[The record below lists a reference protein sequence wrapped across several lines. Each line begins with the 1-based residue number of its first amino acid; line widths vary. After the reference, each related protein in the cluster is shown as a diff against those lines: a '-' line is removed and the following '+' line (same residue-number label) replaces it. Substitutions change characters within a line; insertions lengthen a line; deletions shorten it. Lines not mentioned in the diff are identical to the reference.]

1 MMELKKSIIYS
12 RIFNLRSFIFL
23 FLSVGII
30 QVSESPE
37 VKENQIIFTRGKS
50 LQYERNKTLY
60 SDPLEA
66 QKRNEP
72 VSITEIPKVIRPWRK
87 LVMTRTEN
95 FFEGSQ
101 KEVKV
106 YDYEGNLLNP
116 PARIE
121 GDVFFLEGANRIFLG
136 GRSSHSLVDKSYLL
150 DDDGKLVKEIPQP
163 QNVFDFGF
171 SDDGRIIWILSSH
184 LRSGVPVGQVDIIDS
199 NGNKVKTTEFTK
211 AQVIEVSHHGKRY
224 KISLEAPEMPG

>member
-1 MMELKKSIIYS
+1 M
-12 RIFNLRSFIFL
+12 FFIFL
-23 FLSVGII
+23 FFSVGFV
-30 QVSESPE
+30 QVSEGPE
-37 VKENQIIFTRGKS
+37 VKENQIIFTGGKS
-50 LQYERNKTLY
+50 LQYKRNKILY

-66 QKRNEP
+66 QKHSEP
-72 VSITEIPKVIRPWRK
+72 VSISEIPSLVKPWKK
-87 LVMTRTEN
+87 LVVTRTEN

-121 GDVFFLEGANRIFLG
+121 GDVFFLEDAQRIFLG
-136 GRSSHSLVDKSYLL
+136 GRSSHGFVDKSYLL
-150 DDDGKLVKEIPQP
+150 DDAGKLVKEIPQP

-171 SDDGRIIWILSSH
+171 SDDGRIIWILSNH
-184 LRSGVPVGQVDIIDS
+184 VRKGVPVGQVDIIDR

-211 AQVIEVSHHGKRY
+211 AQVIEVSHNGKRY
-224 KISLEAPEMPG
+224 KISLQAPEMPG